1 MVLTCDR
8 CKRDIFKCEQCAYC
22 KRTICNRCMKSS
34 QRIKKT
40 TRLVICKD
48 CWSNLA
54 RRKIFK
60 SSSGRPVLRVTERE
74 RY

>member
-1 MVLTCDR
+1 MVLSCDR
-8 CKRDIFKCEQCAYC
+8 CKREIFKMEKCAYC
-22 KRTICNRCMKSS
+22 NRQICSRCMKSS

-48 CWSNLA
+48 CWGDMSK
-54 RRKIFK
+54 RKIFK
-60 SSSGRPVLRVTERE
+60 TSSGRPAPKVTERE